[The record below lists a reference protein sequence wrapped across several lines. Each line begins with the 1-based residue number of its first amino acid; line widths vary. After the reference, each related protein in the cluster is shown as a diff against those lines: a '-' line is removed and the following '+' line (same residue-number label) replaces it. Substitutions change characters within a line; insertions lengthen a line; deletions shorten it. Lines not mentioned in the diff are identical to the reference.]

1 MLPRYNLA
9 HNEDLFQTIFSLQDF
24 NENIAKE
31 ASNFLYL
38 ITTNPNIYKQI
49 LFGITE
55 TEKVDW
61 EQQLDSKNIYKLI
74 YSLQIIESFLE
85 DIEIDSNNV
94 DSFSN
99 EECILDSN
107 QTIEELKTKK
117 IQWMENFVLKGGFS
131 HLVNILNEKLKNYV
145 TILEKEE
152 PSDMTKVS
160 IIFLLKIVRIF
171 YFSSLNKFVS
181 YREINKIDFKNIS
194 KAKDDNNELTKKKS
208 VSFEIDELETLFS
221 GNIGEEI
228 YNTLNFN
235 FLFNLFIETL
245 LTLINKND
253 SNVEDINI
261 IETTFEFLTG
271 ILGFA
276 KNVNELEDKLTGEKQ
291 NDFEKIVFYGILSEN
306 ISIRTIF
313 SRSMIKL
320 TKICNIQKPRKI
332 FIRII

>member
-1 MLPRYNLA
+1 M
-9 HNEDLFQTIFSLQDF
+9 
-24 NENIAKE
+24 
-31 ASNFLYL
+31 
-38 ITTNPNIYKQI
+38 
-49 LFGITE
+49 
-55 TEKVDW
+55 
-61 EQQLDSKNIYKLI
+61 
-74 YSLQIIESFLE
+74 
-85 DIEIDSNNV
+85 
-94 DSFSN
+94 
-99 EECILDSN
+99 
-107 QTIEELKTKK
+107 
-117 IQWMENFVLKGGFS
+117 
-131 HLVNILNEKLKNYV
+131 
-145 TILEKEE
+145 
-152 PSDMTKVS
+152 
-160 IIFLLKIVRIF
+160 
-171 YFSSLNKFVS
+171 
-181 YREINKIDFKNIS
+181 
-194 KAKDDNNELTKKKS
+194 
-208 VSFEIDELETLFS
+208 ETLFS

-332 FIRII
+332 FIRNIRILLFTVRNLFIKSKGIRVKIKNKLSKPKRVLHEFS